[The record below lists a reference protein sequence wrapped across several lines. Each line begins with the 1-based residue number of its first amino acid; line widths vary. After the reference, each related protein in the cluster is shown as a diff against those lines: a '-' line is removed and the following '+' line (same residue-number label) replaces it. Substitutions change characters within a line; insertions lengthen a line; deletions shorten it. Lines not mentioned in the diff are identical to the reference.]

1 MSRDGDIDEREE
13 LETSESESEEEI
25 ENIENWRKCSQSNR
39 PCRGHKGPPGT
50 KCGQDQLENKAQR
63 KEYCKKLKEKLK
75 GKMKMNKTPRR
86 DQRPT
91 SANPAPVVSGN
102 APGVST
108 ASTKVS
114 SGAGG
119 QVLSESGLI
128 QQQVNA
134 LQILVRISI
143 WSKNTQNCFAPEW
156 SWMVLDGPGR
166 S

>member
-1 MSRDGDIDEREE
+1 
-13 LETSESESEEEI
+13 
-25 ENIENWRKCSQSNR
+25 
-39 PCRGHKGPPGT
+39 
-50 KCGQDQLENKAQR
+50 
-63 KEYCKKLKEKLK
+63 
-75 GKMKMNKTPRR
+75 MNKTPRR

-102 APGVST
+102 APGGST

-143 WSKNTQNCFAPEW
+143 WSKNTQNCFAYNSATKYPDDPYVLVTFIHIYNISAFYW
-156 SWMVLDGPGR
+156 SNFDQTFWTQFFLDHDFCRPKCSWAKLIQTHIFLMQVRLG
-166 S
+166 